1 MEVSA
6 GLYYTTLSASYFSAC
21 SVSLAFY
28 IKSFWIIMC
37 LISVGFLQHRDR
49 NFREKGKCLKWN
61 LRRVDTYLILC
72 SVISLCDINTMSS
85 LGFGVHEVLKYHCS
99 ITAKLLWVNSHRPYI
114 CRWKKLFPKMTFC
127 QSVMVATWWPA
138 AGKVINPASSAIWQ
152 HTKHGSN

>member
-28 IKSFWIIMC
+28 MKPFWIIMC

-49 NFREKGKCLKWN
+49 NLRKIREKGKCLKWN

-72 SVISLCDINTMSS
+72 SVISLCDINTLSS
-85 LGFGVHEVLKYHCS
+85 LGFGVHELLKYHYS

-114 CRWKKLFPKMTFC
+114 YVDGRNCFPKLLFARA
-127 QSVMVATWWPA
+127 SWWPPGGQLQA
-138 AGKVINPASSAIWQ
+138 RS
-152 HTKHGSN
+152 